1 MRQAQV
7 LILSGAA
14 TGNVTGAKQDVNQA
28 VSASFQVLNG
38 GDLTLAGTVKLQ
50 VSNQICEPQTDR
62 FNFVPTEWADIPNAT
77 TTIVAGVAPAI
88 IVPNMCMSYIR
99 AVFTRT
105 GGVGTIQVVMS
116 YLSI

>member
-14 TGNVTGAKQDVNQA
+14 TGSVTGSKIDVNQA

-38 GDLTLAGTVKLQ
+38 GDLTIAGTLKLQ

-62 FNFVPTEWADIPNAT
+62 YNFVPTEWSDIPNAT
-77 TTIVAGVAPAI
+77 TTITAGVASAI
-88 IVPNMCMSYIR
+88 VVPNMCMSYIR

-105 GGVGTIQVVMS
+105 GGAGTVQVVMS